1 MENHHIAPDQESLGD
16 LFRKLRKE
24 KDLEISEVAQET
36 RIPPDT
42 IRAIEADD
50 FSMLPALAFARGFY
64 SLYAKLLD
72 LDQDEI
78 LRRFI
83 EEYAQ
88 DENSHKPGDVY
99 PQQWQAEN
107 VGSMAERPAYTA
119 GSIISFSLLIIVL
132 AAAGIS
138 WYAGYNPAKH
148 ISNWLRGFQDAPGVE
163 VIQEQT
169 EQPLQDITISDS
181 PAVQETVPPQFP
193 AQPERPAIVDARFQL
208 VAEFQEPAD
217 ITIGLDEAEPETL
230 SLPGGSI
237 EIWQA
242 EERIV
247 MELPGNSAVRL
258 YLNGIVVPLPPAVDD
273 KIIVSIPDYF
283 SD

>member
-16 LFRKLRKE
+16 LFRKMRKE
-24 KDLEISEVAQET
+24 KDLEISDVAQET
-36 RIPPDT
+36 RIPPHT
-42 IRAIEADD
+42 VRAIEADD

-64 SLYAKLLD
+64 SLYAKLLE

-78 LRRFI
+78 LQRFV

-88 DENSHKPGDVY
+88 DESNEKQGDVY
-99 PQQWQAEN
+99 PQQWQGEN
-107 VGSMAERPAYTA
+107 VGSLAERPTYTA
-119 GSIISFSLLIIVL
+119 GSIISFSLLVIVL

-148 ISNWLRGFQDAPGVE
+148 ISNWLRGFQETPGVE
-163 VIQEQT
+163 VMQEQT
-169 EQPLQDITISDS
+169 EQPLQDTRAES
-181 PAVQETVPPQFP
+181 PAVEETLPLQFP
-193 AQPERPAIVDARFQL
+193 AKPELPAIAEARFQL
-208 VAEFQEPAD
+208 VAEFQESAD
-217 ITIGLDEAEPETL
+217 ISIGLDEAEPETL

-237 EIWQA
+237 ETWEA

-247 MELPGNSAVRL
+247 MELPGNAVVRL

-273 KIIVSIPDYF
+273 KIVVSIPDYF
-283 SD
+283 LD